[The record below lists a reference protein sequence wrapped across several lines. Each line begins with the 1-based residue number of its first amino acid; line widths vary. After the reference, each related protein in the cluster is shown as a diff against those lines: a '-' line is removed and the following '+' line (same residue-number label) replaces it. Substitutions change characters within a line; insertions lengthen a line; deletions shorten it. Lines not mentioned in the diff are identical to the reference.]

1 MEIIIVGADS
11 STAQA
16 VMAALVQA
24 GITAK
29 VTEVESINVA
39 VNVSGGNVQE
49 VVANAPVT
57 VEVVDYD
64 NNPRGEDG
72 YQDWD
77 KVKERLPLV
86 VG

>member
-1 MEIIIVGADS
+1 MEIIIIGGDS
-11 STAQA
+11 RTAQA
-16 VMAALVQA
+16 AMAALVQA

-29 VTEVESINVA
+29 VTEVEAINVA

-49 VVANAPVT
+49 VVANLPVT

-64 NNPRGEDG
+64 NSPRGEEG